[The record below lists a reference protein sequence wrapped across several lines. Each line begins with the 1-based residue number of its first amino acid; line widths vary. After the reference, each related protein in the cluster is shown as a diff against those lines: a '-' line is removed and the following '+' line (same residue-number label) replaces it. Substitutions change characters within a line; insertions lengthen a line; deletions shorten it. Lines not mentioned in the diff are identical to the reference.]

1 MLLFVKKK
9 LRSVL
14 HNTSFLSWFLCKLQ
28 ALFITSLKAS
38 QSEGGFRMADLW
50 VITFGI
56 VGILG
61 LFGGILMYFLSK
73 TLDSRDASKVDA
85 LPPNKD
91 N

>member
-1 MLLFVKKK
+1 
-9 LRSVL
+9 
-14 HNTSFLSWFLCKLQ
+14 
-28 ALFITSLKAS
+28 
-38 QSEGGFRMADLW
+38 MADLW

-73 TLDSRDASKVDA
+73 TLDSRDASKVDS